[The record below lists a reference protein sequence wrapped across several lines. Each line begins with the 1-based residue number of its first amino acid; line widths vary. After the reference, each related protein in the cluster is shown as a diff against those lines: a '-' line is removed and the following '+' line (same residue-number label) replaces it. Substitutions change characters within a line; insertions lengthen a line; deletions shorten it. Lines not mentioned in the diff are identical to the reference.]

1 VPDGWVDAREA
12 AAAIARGLSTGP
24 IGIVNKEET
33 LLEAVDSSAAE
44 PSEEIAVAKR
54 VPLFMK
60 RDPLAVWLSYI
71 GISTG
76 ILLQSHWFGWLA
88 GVLVTL
94 GVMGYSHVPY
104 RIWSK
109 PASAFIVFTMIA
121 AIISGITYDS
131 SVGLGFSFDPALAT
145 FFRFG
150 LLIMVMLIG
159 FVLLSGIG
167 HLRLKRALE
176 QRLHGLQRLRFPV
189 HQFALVASLMVRFL
203 PTVVDEWHR
212 FARISA
218 ARGKYPVRP
227 GRVPIR
233 RIYRTAM
240 PFLISLLRLGE
251 LWSIILMSRGVGR
264 EGWNPTQA
272 LKMKL
277 NRQDGYLTATASGV
291 LLMLLFIRLYW
302 S

>member
-1 VPDGWVDAREA
+1 
-12 AAAIARGLSTGP
+12 
-24 IGIVNKEET
+24 
-33 LLEAVDSSAAE
+33 
-44 PSEEIAVAKR
+44 
-54 VPLFMK
+54 M
-60 RDPLAVWLSYI
+60 
-71 GISTG
+71 
-76 ILLQSHWFGWLA
+76 
-88 GVLVTL
+88 GVI
-94 GVMGYSHVPY
+94 GYSHVPY

-109 PASAFIVFTMIA
+109 PASAFFVFTMLA
-121 AIISGITYDS
+121 VIISGITYDS
-131 SVGLGFSFDPALAT
+131 SVGLGFSFDPALET

-150 LLIMVMLIG
+150 RLIMVMLIG
-159 FVLLSGIG
+159 FVLLSGLS

-176 QRLHGLQRLRFPV
+176 QRLQLLQRLRFPV

-227 GRVPIR
+227 GRLPIR
-233 RIYRTAM
+233 RMYRTAM

-251 LWSIILMSRGVGR
+251 MWSLILMSRGVGR

-272 LKMKL
+272 FKMKL
-277 NRQDGYLTATASGV
+277 NRQDGYLIATASGV